1 MKSRFEP
8 ARKWLIFR
16 MLFIGMDVVA
26 GVLCMLPG
34 LHRTPLCAA
43 SAAAQANSRNSKY
56 RAY

>member
-1 MKSRFEP
+1 MLMKSRLEP

-34 LHRTPLCAA
+34 LRRAPLR
-43 SAAAQANSRNSKY
+43 SVRRHTGKFTEQ
-56 RAY
+56 

>member
-1 MKSRFEP
+1 MKSRLEP

-34 LHRTPLCAA
+34 LRRPHLRSVRCRTGKFTE
-43 SAAAQANSRNSKY
+43 Q
-56 RAY
+56 

>member
-1 MKSRFEP
+1 MLMKSRLEP

-34 LHRTPLCAA
+34 LRRTHLHSVRCRTGKFTE
-43 SAAAQANSRNSKY
+43 Q
-56 RAY
+56 

>member
-1 MKSRFEP
+1 MLMKSRLEP

-34 LHRTPLCAA
+34 LHRTHLHSVRCRTGKFTE
-43 SAAAQANSRNSKY
+43 Q
-56 RAY
+56 

>member
-1 MKSRFEP
+1 MKSRLEP

-34 LHRTPLCAA
+34 LRRPPPLRSVRCRTGKFTE
-43 SAAAQANSRNSKY
+43 Q
-56 RAY
+56 